1 MLFRTAVTVS
11 AAATLLL
18 GATAEAQSLRGSRA
32 SMDRQNAQARAHD
45 FTFLRDGRH
54 VTTFVNSGLLV
65 PLRGNS
71 NYELHAVSYPYA
83 RPEVK
88 LFVERLSAQFRAAC
102 GEKLVVTS
110 LTRPQNGQPRNAS
123 ARSVHPTGMAL
134 DIRRHN
140 TPTCRRWLERVLLS
154 LEGSGVLEVEPRTP
168 TAALPHRDLPR
179 PVPRLRGPPRR
190 QHDGRRQHPG
200 NLRGVARRDALAHC
214 PEARHHDGGDS
225 ARQRSARHDDLP
237 GPGTHDPGRPLA
249 RSVSRPSAGA

>member
-18 GATAEAQSLRGSRA
+18 AAPAEAQSLRGSSA

-54 VTTFVNSGLLV
+54 VMTFVNSGLLV

-71 NYELHAVSYPYA
+71 NYELNGVSYPDA

-110 LTRPQNGQPRNAS
+110 LTRPQNGQPRKKY
-123 ARSVHPTGMAL
+123 
-134 DIRRHN
+134 
-140 TPTCRRWLERVLLS
+140 
-154 LEGSGVLEVEPRTP
+154 
-168 TAALPHRDLPR
+168 
-179 PVPRLRGPPRR
+179 
-190 QHDGRRQHPG
+190 
-200 NLRGVARRDALAHC
+200 
-214 PEARHHDGGDS
+214 
-225 ARQRSARHDDLP
+225 
-237 GPGTHDPGRPLA
+237 GTMT
-249 RSVSRPSAGA
+249 S